1 MSLRSRLQTW
11 WRATAH
17 RHMTAAQIDEELRF
31 HIECYSQDLVRSGVP
46 RGEALRRAKAQLG
59 SQAAVRENARHAWGV
74 RALDELAADLRYGLR
89 MLRKNLGLTA
99 IAIASLG
106 LGIGANT
113 AIFSMI
119 NALLLDAIPVSHPE
133 QMRLLE
139 WRAQHLPSYKN
150 LPMRDLYGPVNLTKT
165 GVAIGP
171 EFSFPQYVALA
182 QDHAV
187 FQGLAAYFHAGG
199 AAVATGN
206 NLQNGTLEY
215 VSPNFF
221 EVLGV
226 RAAAGRVISPYDGAQ
241 GGAPVAVLSD
251 WLWRD
256 LFARSPAAIGST
268 IEVNR
273 VPLIIVGIAPQGF
286 HGPDVDI
293 DPGLYLPLAMF
304 PEVSP
309 GSYEHGKNRLA
320 DGDAWWIRIIGRI
333 RPGISDAQAA
343 TALDR
348 AFRETSKATLT
359 SPDRFDQASVRLAVS
374 VGGRGDAQTTDR
386 EFVPVALGLSALA
399 ALVLLLA
406 CVNLANLL
414 LARAISRRRELSVR
428 MALGAPRSRVMR
440 QLMVESMMLA
450 VLGGAAGT
458 ALAFAAR
465 NVIPRFLQHQPVA
478 FDWKVCAFATGLSL
492 ITGIF
497 FGAIPSWRAT
507 RGNILRGL
515 RHGAHA
521 TRDRSHARLGKTLVV
536 VQIALSMVLL
546 MGTGLFLRTVRNLLH
561 GELGFDPHHILLFG
575 VALPA
580 RAYPGPRECAA
591 AFRQIEDRL
600 TALPG
605 VASASFSV
613 DPLIDNDTSTTAFNP
628 VGEPLGQNTAWIN
641 VVGDNFFQVMG
652 IPLLAGRELDAQDT
666 ATSPLVAV
674 VNQELAH
681 RFFPGRNP
689 IGSTFNSP
697 PIRIVGIVG
706 NTKFSDLRQVPPP
719 TYYLAESQNG
729 RWNQVTFEVKTAGDP
744 ATITDEARAAVR
756 GFDSQLPLTNVRTQ
770 DEQIDDSI
778 RNERLFAMLAASF
791 GVIALVLAC
800 IGVYGIMAYTVSQR
814 TNEIGVRMALGAE
827 PKQVLRMMLSEASSL
842 ATLGIVIGA
851 AGALALAR
859 FAASMFYGVHAWD
872 SLTLAGAAFLLLSVA
887 VASGFFPARRAAR
900 IDPIAALRHE

>member
-1 MSLRSRLQTW
+1 MSLRSRLRTW

-17 RHMTAAQIDEELRF
+17 RHETAAQIDEELRF
-31 HIECYSQDLVRSGVP
+31 HIECYSHDLMRSGVP
-46 RGEALRRAKAQLG
+46 RDEALRRAKAELG
-59 SQAAVRENARHAWGV
+59 SAAAARENSRHAWGA

-89 MLRKNLGLTA
+89 MLRKNPGLTA
-99 IAIASLG
+99 IAVASLA

-113 AIFSMI
+113 AIFSLT
-119 NALLLDAIPVSHPE
+119 NALLLNAIPVSHPE

-139 WRAQHLPSYKN
+139 WQAQHLPAFKN
-150 LPMRDLYGPVNLTKT
+150 LPMRDLYGSVNLTKT
-165 GVAIGP
+165 GVATGP
-171 EFSFPQYVALA
+171 EFSFRQYMALA
-182 QDHAV
+182 QDHTV

-199 AAVATGN
+199 ATIGSGN
-206 NLQNGTLEY
+206 NLRNGTLEY

-221 EVLGV
+221 KVLGV
-226 RAAAGRVISPYDGAQ
+226 RAAAGRTIAPYDDAQ

-256 LFARSPAAIGST
+256 MFGRSPAAIGSA

-273 VPLIIVGIAPQGF
+273 VPLTIVGIAPQGF
-286 HGPDVDI
+286 HGPDVDM

-309 GSYEHGKNRLA
+309 GSYEHKKNRLA
-320 DGDAWWIRIIGRI
+320 DGDAWWVRIIGRI

-343 TALDR
+343 MALDGV
-348 AFRETSKATLT
+348 FRETAMATLANP
-359 SPDRFDQASVRLAVS
+359 SRFDVAAVHLAVS

-386 EFVPVALGLSALA
+386 EFIPVALGLSALA

-428 MALGAPRSRVMR
+428 MALGAPRARVMR
-440 QLMVESMMLA
+440 QLLVESMMLA
-450 VLGGAAGT
+450 ILGGAAGT
-458 ALAFAAR
+458 TLAFAAR
-465 NVIPRFLQHQPVA
+465 NLIPRFLQHQPVA
-478 FDWKVCAFATGLSL
+478 FDWKVCAFAGGLSL
-492 ITGIF
+492 MTGLL

-507 RGNILRGL
+507 RGNIQSGL
-515 RHGAHA
+515 RRSAH
-521 TRDRSHARLGKTLVV
+521 TTPDRSHARFGKTLVV
-536 VQIALSMVLL
+536 VQIALSMMLL
-546 MGTGLFLRTVRNLLH
+546 MGTGLLVRTVRNLLH

-580 RAYPGPRECAA
+580 RAYPGPQQCAA

-605 VASASFSV
+605 VVSASFSV

-628 VGEPLGQNTAWIN
+628 TGDAAGQKSAWIN
-641 VVGDNFFQVMG
+641 VVGDNFFHAMG

-674 VNQELAH
+674 VNQELAQ

-689 IGSTFNSP
+689 IGMTFNSP

-719 TYYLAESQNG
+719 TYYMAESQNG
-729 RWNQVTFEVKTAGDP
+729 RWNHVTFEVKTAGDP
-744 ATITDEARAAVR
+744 VAITDAARVAVR
-756 GFDSQLPLTNVRTQ
+756 GIDSELPLENVRTQ
-770 DEQIDDSI
+770 QAQIDDSI
-778 RNERLFAMLAASF
+778 RNERLFAMLSAGF
-791 GVIALVLAC
+791 GVLALGLAC
-800 IGVYGIMAYTVSQR
+800 IGIYGIMAYTVSQR

-827 PKQVLRMMLSEASSL
+827 PRRVLRMMLGEASSL
-842 ATLGIVIGA
+842 AVLGIIDRSRRGPR
-851 AGALALAR
+851 AR
-859 FAASMFYGVHAWD
+859 SPG
-872 SLTLAGAAFLLLSVA
+872 G
-887 VASGFFPARRAAR
+887 
-900 IDPIAALRHE
+900 